1 LKLEKTSSDVISES
15 GPPLVS
21 SPQLT
26 TNAHGNEV
34 SRSGSLDM
42 LVPQLINEQA
52 RKTPDAL
59 ALECQIERLTYSQLE
74 GWTNRLAHRL
84 QALGVGPDVPVA
96 ICLQRSPEMAV
107 AALAVMKAGGAYV
120 PMDPEFP
127 AERLQFMLRDTQAK
141 VLITQER
148 NPGRLPSG
156 DWQVVVVDRERANS
170 SQRVPELQPVSIGP
184 EDLAYIVYTSGS
196 TGRPKGVKIT
206 HRGLLNLIDWHCR
219 AFSITSADRASQVAN
234 VGFDAAVWEIWP
246 YLTAG
251 ASVHF
256 PDDETRGGA
265 KALHDWLLAHKITV
279 SFVPTSLAES
289 LISEPWPAQVPLR
302 LLLTGADTLRRFPP
316 SNLPFRLIN
325 NYGPTECT
333 VVATSGVVQPEEHPE
348 GAPTIGRPIDNVQTY
363 ILDEQLQPVP
373 VGTVGELYIGG
384 AGVARGYL
392 NRPDQDA
399 EYFISNPFS
408 GQPNQRLYRTG
419 DLARYLQDGQIGFVG
434 RVDDQIKIRGY
445 RIEPNEI
452 MTVLNQYPGV
462 QASMVVARADTKD
475 DKRLVAYLVSSDSQ
489 LVRNDLQ
496 DYLRTYLP
504 DYMVPSVFVLLDSF
518 PLNGSGK
525 IDRSML
531 PAPTALNTI
540 GDQVYVA
547 PRTAV
552 EKQMVSILAELLGME
567 RVGVNDNFFF
577 LGGHSLLGT
586 QLIARARDS
595 FGIELPLRTVFDW
608 PTAAELSAEI
618 ERMMG
623 EDRMSAD

>member
-15 GPPLVS
+15 VPPLMNPS
-21 SPQLT
+21 QLT
-26 TNAHGNEV
+26 ANAHRNDA
-34 SRSGSLDM
+34 SRSDSVDV
-42 LVPQLINEQA
+42 LVPHLVSEQA
-52 RKTPDAL
+52 RKSPDAL
-59 ALECQIERLTYSQLE
+59 ALECQVERLTYGQIE
-74 GWTNRLAHRL
+74 AWTQRLAHRL
-84 QALGVGPDVPVA
+84 QGLGVGPDVPVA
-96 ICLQRSPEMAV
+96 ICLQRSPEMAI

-120 PMDPEFP
+120 PMDPDFP

-148 NPGRLPSG
+148 NPGRLPAG
-156 DWQVVVVDRERANS
+156 DWQVVLVDRDRVSS
-170 SQRVPELQPVSIGP
+170 SQLVPELQPVSTGP
-184 EDLAYIVYTSGS
+184 DDLAYIVYTSGS

-206 HRGLLNLIDWHCR
+206 HRGLLNLIRWHCR

-265 KALHDWLLAHKITV
+265 RALHDWLLKHEITV
-279 SFVPTSLAES
+279 SFVPTSLAEN
-289 LISEPWPAQVPLR
+289 LLSEQWPAQTPLR
-302 LLLTGADTLRRFPP
+302 FLLTGADTLRHFPP
-316 SNLPFRLIN
+316 SNLPFQLIN

-333 VVATSGVVQPEEHPE
+333 VVATSGVVLPDERLDSQ
-348 GAPTIGRPIDNVQTY
+348 PTIGRPIDDVQTY
-363 ILDEQLQPVP
+363 VLDEHLQPVP

-399 EYFISNPFS
+399 EYFIPNPFS
-408 GQPNQRLYRTG
+408 GRPNDRLYRTG
-419 DLARYLQDGQIGFVG
+419 DLARQLPDGQIGFMG
-434 RVDDQIKIRGY
+434 RIDDQIKIRGY

-452 MTVLNQYPGV
+452 VTVLNHYPGI
-462 QASMVVARADTKD
+462 QASVVVAADSNG
-475 DKRLVAYLVSSDSQ
+475 DKRLVSYLVSSDSQ
-489 LVRNDLQ
+489 LVRNDIQ

-504 DYMVPSVFVLLDSF
+504 DYMVPAVYVRLNAF
-518 PLNGSGK
+518 PLNNSGK
-525 IDRSML
+525 IDRSLL
-531 PAPTALNTI
+531 PPPTALNTI

-608 PTAAELSAEI
+608 PTAAELSVEI
-618 ERMMG
+618 ERLIRD
-623 EDRMSAD
+623 ERMSAD

>member
-1 LKLEKTSSDVISES
+1 MKWEKTSSDVFTES
-15 GPPLVS
+15 VPPLMNS
-21 SPQLT
+21 SQLAA
-26 TNAHGNEV
+26 NGRPNETPLSV
-34 SRSGSLDM
+34 SLDM
-42 LVPQLINEQA
+42 LVPELISEQA

-59 ALECQIERLTYSQLE
+59 ALAGQAERLTYREVEAWSQ
-74 GWTNRLAHRL
+74 RLAHRL

-107 AALAVMKAGGAYV
+107 AALAVMKVGGAYV
-120 PMDPEFP
+120 PMDPDFP
-127 AERLQFMLRDTQAK
+127 VDRLQFMVRDTQAK
-141 VLITQER
+141 VLITREQ
-148 NPGRLPSG
+148 NSANLPAGS
-156 DWQVVVVDRERANS
+156 WQVLVVDRDRTSS
-170 SQRVPELQPVSIGP
+170 SQRTPELQPVSLGA

-206 HRGLLNLIDWHCR
+206 HRGLLNLIHWHR
-219 AFSITSADRASQVAN
+219 RVFSITPADRASQVAN

-256 PDDETRGGA
+256 PDEETRGGA
-265 KALHDWLLAHKITV
+265 RALHDWLLEQGITV

-289 LISEPWPAQVPLR
+289 LLSEEWPARAPLR
-302 LLLTGADTLRRFPP
+302 FLLTGADTLRRFPP
-316 SNLPFRLIN
+316 PNLPFQLIN

-333 VVATSGVVQPEEHPE
+333 VVATSGVVLPDER
-348 GAPTIGRPIDNVQTY
+348 ANARPTIGRPIDNVQTY
-363 ILDEQLQPVP
+363 ILDEWLQPVP
-373 VGTVGELYIGG
+373 AGTVGELYIGG
-384 AGVARGYL
+384 TGVARGYL

-399 EYFISNPFS
+399 AYFVPNPFS
-408 GQPNQRLYRTG
+408 ARPNDRMYRTG
-419 DLARYLQDGQIGFVG
+419 DLARYLEDGQIGFMG
-434 RVDDQIKIRGY
+434 RIDDQIKIRGY
-445 RIEPNEI
+445 RIEPNEVVTI
-452 MTVLNQYPGV
+452 LNQYPGV
-462 QASMVVARADTKD
+462 EASVVVAADTNG

-489 LVRNDLQ
+489 LVRSDIQ

-504 DYMVPSVFVLLDSF
+504 DYMVPAVFVRLSAF
-518 PLNGSGK
+518 PLNNGGK

-531 PAPTALNTI
+531 PAPTSLNTI

-552 EKQMVSILAELLGME
+552 EKQMVSILAELLGIE

-608 PTAAELSAEI
+608 PTAAELSVEI
-618 ERMMG
+618 ERMIRG
-623 EDRMSAD
+623 ERMSAD

>member
-1 LKLEKTSSDVISES
+1 M
-15 GPPLVS
+15 S

-26 TNAHGNEV
+26 ANARGNET
-34 SRSGSLDM
+34 SGSDSLDM
-42 LVPQLINEQA
+42 LVPHLISEQA

-74 GWTNRLAHRL
+74 GWTHRLAHRL

-96 ICLQRSPEMAV
+96 ICLQRSPEMAI

-120 PMDPEFP
+120 PMDPDFP

-141 VLITQER
+141 VLITQEQ

-156 DWQVVVVDRERANS
+156 DWQVVLVDRERVSS
-170 SQRVPELQPVSIGP
+170 SQRVPELQSVSIGP

-206 HRGLLNLIDWHCR
+206 HRGLLNLIRWHCR
-219 AFSITSADRASQVAN
+219 AFSISSADRASQVAN

-256 PDDETRGGA
+256 PDDETRGGSR
-265 KALHDWLLAHKITV
+265 ALRDWLLEHKITV
-279 SFVPTSLAES
+279 SFVPTSLAEN
-289 LISEPWPAQVPLR
+289 LIAEEWPTQVPLR

-316 SNLPFRLIN
+316 ANLPFRLIN

-333 VVATSGVVQPEEHPE
+333 VVATSGVVLPDARPDSQP
-348 GAPTIGRPIDNVQTY
+348 AIGRPIDNVQTY

-373 VGTVGELYIGG
+373 AGTVGELYIGG

-392 NRPDQDA
+392 NRPEQDA
-399 EYFISNPFS
+399 EYFVPNPFS
-408 GQPNQRLYRTG
+408 SPPNHRLYRTG
-419 DLARYLQDGQIGFVG
+419 DLARYLPDGQIGFVG
-434 RVDDQIKIRGY
+434 RIDDQIKIRGY
-445 RIEPNEI
+445 RIEPSEI

-504 DYMVPSVFVLLDSF
+504 DYMVPAVFVLLDSF
-518 PLNGSGK
+518 PLNSSGK

-586 QLIARARDS
+586 QLIARARDT

-608 PTAAELSAEI
+608 PTAAELSVEI
-618 ERMMG
+618 ERMIGG
-623 EDRMSAD
+623 ERMSAD